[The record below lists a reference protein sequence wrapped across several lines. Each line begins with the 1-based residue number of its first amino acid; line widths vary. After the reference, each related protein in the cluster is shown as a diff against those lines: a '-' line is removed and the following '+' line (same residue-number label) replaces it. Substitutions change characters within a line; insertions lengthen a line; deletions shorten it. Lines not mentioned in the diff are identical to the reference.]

1 MVSKKAMKKKLL
13 ATKKQVVAKA
23 NKELVVMKAKFKK
36 AESHVKGKIKQ
47 NPEKAV
53 LIAAG
58 IGAAVGAAIGAGI
71 TAAMKKKK
79 RR

>member
-1 MVSKKAMKKKLL
+1 MVSKKAIKKKLL
-13 ATKKQVVAKA
+13 AKQKEFAAKA
-23 NKELVVMKAKFKK
+23 NKELALMKSKFKK

-71 TAAMKKKK
+71 TAAIKKKK
-79 RR
+79 R